1 MKHFF
6 LFDSFNLSSSI
17 DLHVGLSCINTCAIR
32 FLIAF
37 VFLKLYQ
44 IIDMKSASAL
54 SCNFVCLLVRQYF
67 VSERFAKRI
76 KKCALPIKKDNMK
89 SLLKS
94 CRITCADA
102 RDGHGIA
109 TALANAYETVSDF
122 VVLM

>member
-1 MKHFF
+1 M
-6 LFDSFNLSSSI
+6 

-76 KKCALPIKKDNMK
+76 KKMRVTYKK
-89 SLLKS
+89 
-94 CRITCADA
+94 
-102 RDGHGIA
+102 GQHEE
-109 TALANAYETVSDF
+109 LA
-122 VVLM
+122 